1 MFLLL
6 LLVSS
11 ISPTLKHCPTCC
23 GLPQLA
29 IVAVF
34 KHKNCPGRMQGWP
47 LLLLL
52 LLLLSSTKRIVQGGC
67 RGGHVDRAWGFLR
80 HHGCASI
87 YITHIYLARNY
98 VQEYTAALYC
108 TLYSVHCTKNAV
120 NKPHGSTPLEN
131 PIHEY
136 ATTMITTTWV
146 QQNESENIVIKL
158 ANPYGIILV

>member
-1 MFLLL
+1 MVL
-6 LLVSS
+6 S

-34 KHKNCPGRMQGWP
+34 KHKYCPGRMQGWP
-47 LLLLL
+47 LLL

-87 YITHIYLARNY
+87 YITHMYLARNY

-108 TLYSVHCTKNAV
+108 TLYSVHMYTCTHV
-120 NKPHGSTPLEN
+120 QCTHGSTPLEN

-136 ATTMITTTWV
+136 ATTMITTTCV
-146 QQNESENIVIKL
+146 QQNEPENIVIKP
-158 ANPYGIILV
+158 ANPYRIILV